1 MKEKIGII
9 LLSALII
16 GGLIMIIVGIVNG
29 WIRHIIFG
37 AIVYV
42 CATVAFYYLLYS
54 TAEDYNPKTGKFIR
68 NNHEDRRV

>member
-1 MKEKIGII
+1 
-9 LLSALII
+9 
-16 GGLIMIIVGIVNG
+16 MIIVGIVNG